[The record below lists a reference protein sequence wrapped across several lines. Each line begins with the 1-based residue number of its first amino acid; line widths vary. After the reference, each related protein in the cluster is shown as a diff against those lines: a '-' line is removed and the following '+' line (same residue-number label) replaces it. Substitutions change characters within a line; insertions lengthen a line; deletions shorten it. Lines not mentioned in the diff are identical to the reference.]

1 MSWMARARA
10 GVASMPDVVMYA
22 ARPAIQLSNTSAV
35 AIRSVSFVLA
45 TSSATVAIGHA
56 SA

>member
-1 MSWMARARA
+1 LPSFSVPVSIHA
-10 GVASMPDVVMYA
+10 VK
-22 ARPAIQLSNTSAV
+22 TSAV
-35 AIRSVSFVLA
+35 ALRSRSFVLA